1 MRSEACAGMLSKG
14 QGSKGEMEGRGAGT
28 GEGDFPCLVHS
39 LSAAF
44 SLYRN
49 GFDQF
54 RSTKAMA
61 EKPNLAHRKCH
72 HLRAPSGPHDP
83 SFICPQCFL
92 LPFSAFRV
100 PPLEFHYGTPQIAQ
114 NPVNFGFIFSTKKS
128 QESVL
133 FIFTLRI
140 FSTLSA

>member
-14 QGSKGEMEGRGAGT
+14 KGSKGEMGGQRSGKRGKGT
-28 GEGDFPCLVHS
+28 SPVWSICFQPLS
-39 LSAAF
+39 LF
-44 SLYRN
+44 YRN
-49 GFDQF
+49 KFDQF
-54 RSTKAMA
+54 STNATA

-72 HLRAPSGPHDP
+72 HLRAPSGPHGP
-83 SFICPQCFL
+83 SLICPQCFL

-100 PPLEFHYGTPQIAQ
+100 PPLEFHYGMPQIAQ

-128 QESVL
+128 QECVL